1 MSFSIKNL
9 RALTKSFDCY
19 PGPIITMGTTSSV
32 ENSEMLHIAL
42 AGAALVCLL

>member
-9 RALTKSFDCY
+9 GVLAKSFNCY
-19 PGPIITMGTTSSV
+19 PGPIITMGTTYSV
-32 ENSEMLHIAL
+32 GNSEMLHIAL